1 MTTPDRRYYT
11 VAGAATLLQVS
22 PSTIW
27 RWIAAGRLPAQ
38 RLGPKTIRI
47 VREDI
52 DALRQPAGPAPS
64 GGSMTIEQFQAI
76 RPEPPS
82 VEERA
87 RREALLARITEARTQ
102 RSIAPLTTADLVH
115 RAREEEYESYGGD
128 R

>member
-1 MTTPDRRYYT
+1 MTTTDRRYYT
-11 VAGAATLLQVS
+11 IADAATLLQVS
-22 PSTIW
+22 ASTVW

-47 VREDI
+47 RQEDL

-76 RPEPPS
+76 HPEPPS
-82 VEERA
+82 AAELA
-87 RREALLARITEARTQ
+87 RREALLARITAARTQ
-102 RSIAPLTTADLVH
+102 RSIAPVTTADLVH